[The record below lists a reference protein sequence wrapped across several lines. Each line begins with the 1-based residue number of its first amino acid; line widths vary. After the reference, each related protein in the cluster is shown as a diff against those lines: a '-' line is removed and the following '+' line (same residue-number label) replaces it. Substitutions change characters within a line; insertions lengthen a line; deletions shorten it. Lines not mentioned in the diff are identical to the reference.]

1 MKARTAPVGG
11 TMLEIKDLTVE
22 VEGKGIIRDF
32 NLCIE
37 RGEVHVLFGPNGCG
51 KTTLLMT
58 ILGIPAYKVK
68 KGNITFNG
76 VDITDFPTNERVKL
90 GMGMSFQHPPEIRG
104 VKLGD
109 MVNIALGR
117 KEEKIDESV
126 IALAKRLNI
135 SVDILNRDVN
145 LGFSGGEVKRSEIL
159 QLLAQAPGFIMF
171 DEPDSGVD
179 VENIELI
186 GELMNELMGRDEILS
201 KRERSGLIITH
212 SGFIM
217 NYINPDRA
225 HVMLNG
231 RIACSGI
238 PEEVARHIMEEG
250 FEKCIASCGVKGV
263 LNEQGDN

>member
-1 MKARTAPVGG
+1 MKALTAPVGG
-11 TMLEIKDLTVE
+11 KMLEIKDLTVE
-22 VEGKGIIRDF
+22 VEGKEIIRDF

-68 KGNITFNG
+68 KGNITFNC

-126 IALAKRLNI
+126 IELAKRLNI
-135 SVDILNRDVN
+135 SVDFLNRDVN

-159 QLLAQAPGFIMF
+159 QLLAQAPSFLMF

-186 GELMNELMGRDEILS
+186 GDLMNELMGRDEILS

-217 NYINPDRA
+217 NYIKPDRA

-238 PEEVARHIMEEG
+238 PEEVAKHIMKEG
-250 FEKCIASCGVKGV
+250 FERCVKLCGEKVCA
-263 LNEQGDN
+263 E

>member
-1 MKARTAPVGG
+1 MKSLTAPIECK
-11 TMLEIKDLTVE
+11 MLEINDLTVE
-22 VEGKGIIRDF
+22 VEGKEIIRDF

-58 ILGIPAYKVK
+58 ILGIPTYKVK
-68 KGNITFNG
+68 KGSITFNG
-76 VDITDFPTNERVKL
+76 MDITDLPTNERVKL

-117 KEEKIDESV
+117 KDEKIDESV
-126 IALAKRLNI
+126 IELAKRLNI
-135 SVDILNRDVN
+135 SVDLLNRDVN

-159 QLLAQAPGFIMF
+159 QLLAQAPDFIMF

-186 GELMNELMGRDEILS
+186 GELMNELLGRDEMLS
-201 KRERSGLIITH
+201 KRERAGLIITH
-212 SGFIM
+212 SGFIL
-217 NYINPDRA
+217 NYIKPDRA

-238 PEEVARHIMEEG
+238 PEEVAKHIMKEG
-250 FEKCIASCGVKGV
+250 FERCVKLCGAEVCA
-263 LNEQGDN
+263 E

>member
-1 MKARTAPVGG
+1 MDPMTAPAGCK
-11 TMLEIKDLTVE
+11 MLEIRDLTVE
-22 VEGKGIIRDF
+22 VEGKEIITDL

-58 ILGIPAYKVK
+58 ILGFPAYKVK
-68 KGNITFNG
+68 KGTILFKD
-76 VDITDFPTNERVKL
+76 VDITNLPTNERVKL

-104 VKLGD
+104 VKLGE

-117 KEEKIDESV
+117 KEGTIDERV
-126 IALAKRLNI
+126 IELGKRLNI
-135 SVDILNRDVN
+135 PVDFLNRDVN

-159 QLLAQAPGFIMF
+159 QLLAQTPDFLMF

-186 GELMNELMGRDEILS
+186 GDLMNELLGRDKIPS
-201 KRERSGLIITH
+201 QRERSGLIITH

-217 NYINPDRA
+217 RYLKPDRA
-225 HVMLNG
+225 HVMLDG

-238 PEEVARHIMEEG
+238 PDEITREIMEEG
-250 FEKCIASCGVKGV
+250 FERCVELCGKKVCK
-263 LNEQGDN
+263 E